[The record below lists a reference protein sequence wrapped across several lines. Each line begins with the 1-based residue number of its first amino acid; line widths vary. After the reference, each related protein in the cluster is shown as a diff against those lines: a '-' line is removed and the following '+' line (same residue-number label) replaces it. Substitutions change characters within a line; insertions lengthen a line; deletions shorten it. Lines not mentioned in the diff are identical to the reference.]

1 MDGSVERSI
10 ALLQRRRH
18 TDYLFLAHRGRCR
31 LSDLPTV
38 YEPGAPANLEW
49 LACQGVT
56 AWPVIALFLRAD
68 KTVEGQPWGSV
79 TLLNHQTAAEDVRI
93 FSALPESQRERHIRL
108 LSKRFANHT
117 CYCSMLEVIQYLKT
131 GRGESQWM

>member
-93 FSALPESQRERHIRL
+93 FSALPI
-108 LSKRFANHT
+108 
-117 CYCSMLEVIQYLKT
+117 
-131 GRGESQWM
+131 